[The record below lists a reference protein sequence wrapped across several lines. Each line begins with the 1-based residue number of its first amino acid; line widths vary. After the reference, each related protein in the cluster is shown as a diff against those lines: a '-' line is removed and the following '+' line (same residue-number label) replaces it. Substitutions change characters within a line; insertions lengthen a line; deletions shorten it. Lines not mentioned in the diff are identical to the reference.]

1 MKKLL
6 LSMCIALMGVGA
18 SAQTTEKLSFLKDVR
33 FDLSV
38 GYGTKVSNEVYTK
51 AAFTLHAGLDAI
63 IPIKSFKDDKFTV
76 SGLTGVH
83 YVQKGGKISNDAME
97 FFDDRNS
104 LSIHQLSIPFHAMGS
119 VNFKKCSLFMDFGP
133 YLAFRVGGD
142 DQSKEVHDDMVE
154 SNTIDY
160 GVGFNMGVRFK
171 RFGLSV
177 GWDIGLANM
186 AKYTEYG
193 GDAFNLKGSAMYMSL
208 RWLLGNI
215 DK

>member
-1 MKKLL
+1 
-6 LSMCIALMGVGA
+6 
-18 SAQTTEKLSFLKDVR
+18 
-33 FDLSV
+33 
-38 GYGTKVSNEVYTK
+38 
-51 AAFTLHAGLDAI
+51 
-63 IPIKSFKDDKFTV
+63 
-76 SGLTGVH
+76 
-83 YVQKGGKISNDAME
+83 
-97 FFDDRNS
+97 
-104 LSIHQLSIPFHAMGS
+104 
-119 VNFKKCSLFMDFGP
+119 MDFGP